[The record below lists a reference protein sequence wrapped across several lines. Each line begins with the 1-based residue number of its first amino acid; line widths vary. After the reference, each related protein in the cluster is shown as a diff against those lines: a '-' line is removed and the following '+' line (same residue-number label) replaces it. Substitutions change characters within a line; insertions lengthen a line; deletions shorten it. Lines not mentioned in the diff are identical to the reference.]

1 MEELVHRALSNAQ
14 VKEGTNEGRHEGSSD
29 CGCVK
34 RPDERGFASLLL
46 RKPPWRPMSFILLLG
61 MEGTMNTDFRVE
73 TREAE

>member
-14 VKEGTNEGRHEGSSD
+14 VKEGTNERRHEGSSD

-46 RKPPWRPMSFILLLG
+46 TETA
-61 MEGTMNTDFRVE
+61 MEALVIYFTTWDGRNYEHRFSC
-73 TREAE
+73 